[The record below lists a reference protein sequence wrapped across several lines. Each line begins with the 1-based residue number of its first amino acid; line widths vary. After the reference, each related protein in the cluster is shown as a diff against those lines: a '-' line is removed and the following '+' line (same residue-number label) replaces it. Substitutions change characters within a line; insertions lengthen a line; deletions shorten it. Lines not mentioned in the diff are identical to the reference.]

1 MLCSRKI
8 FFYKSSLFF
17 LLHQD
22 PVYTHTCTTSL
33 SLTLLKKNF
42 IKQKLYHTSSM
53 NITYHGASSSV
64 NTAVGAIAVN
74 YRRAFLKIKT
84 IFLTVRTTV
93 RREVTRGGGRCSI
106 GGGHSQPC
114 YFLSGNSGGHSN
126 SFFIFATSLGAEFPT
141 SESLLFHIK
150 NHSTVRK
157 KCCGAKLINFRLR
170 LLLCTFI
177 LAPAPAIY
185 RHLKLLYCITVVT
198 YQFR

>member
-1 MLCSRKI
+1 
-8 FFYKSSLFF
+8 
-17 LLHQD
+17 
-22 PVYTHTCTTSL
+22 
-33 SLTLLKKNF
+33 
-42 IKQKLYHTSSM
+42 M

-93 RREVTRGGGRCSI
+93 RREVTRGGGGVGCSI
-106 GGGHSQPC
+106 GGGHSQPR

-150 NHSTVRK
+150 KPFYSTKTV
-157 KCCGAKLINFRLR
+157 LR
-170 LLLCTFI
+170 SQ
-177 LAPAPAIY
+177 
-185 RHLKLLYCITVVT
+185 T
-198 YQFR
+198 Y

>member
-1 MLCSRKI
+1 MYAVLTKD
-8 FFYKSSLFF
+8 FF
-17 LLHQD
+17 LQVVTVLFIAPGSCVHTHMHY
-22 PVYTHTCTTSL
+22 VLISYTVK
-33 SLTLLKKNF
+33 KKNF

-64 NTAVGAIAVN
+64 NTAVGAMAVN

-93 RREVTRGGGRCSI
+93 RRKVTRGGGGVGCSI
-106 GGGHSQPC
+106 GGGHSQPR

-150 NHSTVRK
+150 KPFYST
-157 KCCGAKLINFRLR
+157 
-170 LLLCTFI
+170 
-177 LAPAPAIY
+177 
-185 RHLKLLYCITVVT
+185 
-198 YQFR
+198 